1 MEKVWHGAA
10 ISRPRCWVHCHPIS
24 SPDLASPHEES
35 DNERNSMKIRI
46 GYEMIFGCTQPTP
59 MILTL
64 NVHSSQATYL
74 LTPDQITTDP
84 PIPLSAYRDL
94 YGNWVTRLVLPAG
107 DTTIA
112 NDAVIYH
119 DGEPDRVMPAA
130 KQHPVQI
137 LPEETLV
144 YLLGS
149 RYCETDILSNEAWRL
164 FGNGPTGWQRVQ
176 AICDFVHNHIEFGY
190 EHARHTKTAAQVY
203 QERAGVCRDFTH
215 LAVTFCRCLNIPA
228 RYCTGYI
235 TDIGQPP
242 PYPEMDFAAWFEA
255 WLDGEWHIFDPR
267 NNKPMIGRILMAR
280 GRDATDVSLSN
291 SFGETL
297 LKHFLVRAEEVAEG

>member
-1 MEKVWHGAA
+1 
-10 ISRPRCWVHCHPIS
+10 
-24 SPDLASPHEES
+24 
-35 DNERNSMKIRI
+35 MKIRI
-46 GYEMIFGCTQPTP
+46 GYDMVFGCTQLTP

-64 NVHSSQATYL
+64 NVHSSQAPFL
-74 LTPDQITTDP
+74 LTPDQILTDP

-94 YGNWVTRLVLPAG
+94 YGNWVTRLTLPAG
-107 DTTIA
+107 NTKIF
-112 NDAVIYH
+112 NDALILD
-119 DGEPDRVMPAA
+119 DGKPDRQAPQAR
-130 KQHPVQI
+130 QIPVQA

-149 RYCETDILSNEAWRL
+149 RYCETDVLSNEAWRL

-176 AICDFVHNHIEFGY
+176 AICDFVHEHLTFGY
-190 EHARHTKTAAQVY
+190 EYARNTKTAAQVY

-215 LAVTFCRCLNIPA
+215 LAVTLCRCMNIPA

-235 TDIGQPP
+235 TDVSQSPP
-242 PYPEMDFAAWFEA
+242 FGEMDFAAWFEA
-255 WLDGEWHIFDPR
+255 FLDGEWHTFDPR
-267 NNKPMIGRILMAR
+267 NNKPMVGRVLMAR

-297 LKHFLVRAEEVAEG
+297 LKRFQVTAEAIPET